1 MINSLLADRPECTLP
16 ALVMYASLGRMA
28 IAVGDNV
35 IIGVHAH
42 LRFRILGPLEVR
54 GEGDVVRLT
63 ARKQQILLAVLLCG
77 VNEPVSKD
85 RIVHELWPESVPA
98 SAAENLRSYT
108 YQLRRALGDKDRI
121 VRHAHGW
128 TLVVDPDELDSAR
141 FEQLAERGRELLAT
155 DASRAGE
162 LLRAALGLWRGP
174 VFAGLTSPTL
184 EEHARRLEDLRLTV
198 VQRRVDADLLT
209 GRHADLAAELSALV
223 TEHPMQERFRAQLML
238 ALYRQGRRADAL
250 RVYRDARDTLVAEL
264 GLEPGADLRRLH
276 SAILRGDQDAELVRA
291 ATAGDDTDRATTP
304 VRERPVPPNMLPADI
319 ADFAGR
325 EDEIESLCRELTNPP
340 PAGGPLCV
348 VAGRGGVGKTA
359 LAVHVAHRLR
369 ENYRDGLLYVDLHGV
384 AARPARPA
392 EVLARFLRALGMDG
406 AVIPDGTDERA
417 ELYRSTLAGR
427 EVLVILDNAADGA
440 QIEPLLPGDA
450 GCAVIVTSRTR
461 LTGIPG
467 ARVVELHTLKPA
479 QALRLLARVSGP
491 DRIAAEP
498 GPARELVRLCGHLP
512 LAVRIAGARLA
523 RRPHWTVARMAARL
537 ADENR
542 RLDELVHD
550 HLDMRANLALS
561 YRSLDHQAQRLFALV
576 GLLDAPD
583 FASWAAAALL
593 DTTAEEAAD
602 VLDRLVDAQLLAV
615 ASGPGVRYQLHDL
628 VRVYARE
635 QAESEL
641 APEVRTAALVRV
653 FGCWLHLARQAHVR
667 HVGGDYLVVHG
678 SAPRW
683 RLEQAHVDEVLA
695 DPLVWGDVERHGIVT
710 AVRQAADAGAV
721 ELCWDLAVTTA
732 PLFEVHRHND
742 EWQQTHQ
749 YALTAA
755 RAAGHARGE
764 AAVLTEL
771 SELRIGQQH
780 YGEAAALLDVAMPIF
795 ERLGDHHG
803 HAIALQKAAVLDR
816 LHGRYSSAL
825 TRFKQVVPTFADIG
839 DLGSKALALRGIGQ
853 VHLERGRQDLALRYL
868 NEALATARAGGAH
881 RQRAQILYRVGEVYL
896 EQDRLDEAQRALGE
910 VRELASGFED
920 LPGQA
925 WSLHGLGL
933 VRLAQNRLDE
943 AMGLL
948 NEALTISVSI
958 GERGVE
964 GRVLLALGTVCHRQ
978 RRFDRAIAYLSQATT
993 IFRETDT
1000 PLWEIRTLRALS
1012 ASHGDAGQPEHATED
1027 LRRAEVIF
1035 ASLGTP

>member
-1 MINSLLADRPECTLP
+1 MRLSP
-16 ALVMYASLGRMA
+16 
-28 IAVGDNV
+28 
-35 IIGVHAH
+35 

-54 GEGDVVRLT
+54 GERDVVRLT
-63 ARKQQILLAVLLCG
+63 ARKQQTLLAVLLCDA
-77 VNEPVSKD
+77 NEPISTD
-85 RIVHELWPESVPA
+85 RVVHELWPASVPA
-98 SAAENLRSYT
+98 SATENLRSYT
-108 YQLRRALGDKDRI
+108 YQLRRALGDRNRI
-121 VRHAHGW
+121 VRHARGW
-128 TLVVDPDELDSAR
+128 TLLVEPDELDSTQ
-141 FEQLAERGRELLAT
+141 FEELAERGRELLAT

-162 LLRAALGLWRGP
+162 TLRAALGLWRGP
-174 VFAGLTSPTL
+174 VFAGLSSPTL

-198 VQRRVDADLLT
+198 VQRRVDADLLA
-209 GRHADLAAELSALV
+209 GRHADLAAELSTLV
-223 TEHPMQERFRAQLML
+223 TEHPMRERFRAQLML

-250 RVYRDARDTLVAEL
+250 RVYRDARDTMVAEL
-264 GLEPGADLRRLH
+264 GLEPGPDLRRLH
-276 SAILRGDQDAELVRA
+276 AAILRGEEDAELVRTS
-291 ATAGDDTDRATTP
+291 TAGDDNDRATTP
-304 VRERPVPPNMLPADI
+304 VRERPVVPNMLPADI

-325 EDEIESLCRELTNPP
+325 EDEIELLCRELTTPP
-340 PAGGPLCV
+340 PVGGPLCV

-369 ENYRDGLLYVDLHGV
+369 DNYRDGLLYVDLHGV

-392 EVLARFLRALGMDG
+392 EVLARFLRALGVDG
-406 AVIPDGTDERA
+406 TAIPDGTDERA
-417 ELYRSTLAGR
+417 ELYRSSLAGR
-427 EVLVILDNAADGA
+427 AVIVILDNAADGA
-440 QIEPLLPGDA
+440 QLEPLLPGDA

-467 ARVVELHTLKPA
+467 ARLVELHTLKPA
-479 QALRLLARVSGP
+479 QALRLLARVSGE

-498 GPARELVRLCGHLP
+498 GPASELVRLCGHLP

-561 YRSLDHQAQRLFALV
+561 YRGLDHQAKRLFALA

-583 FASWAAAALL
+583 FAPWAAAALL
-593 DTTAEEAAD
+593 DTTAEQAAD

-615 ASGPGVRYQLHDL
+615 SGGPGVRYQLHDL

-641 APEVRTAALVRV
+641 APESRTAALMRA
-653 FGCWLHLARQAHVR
+653 FGCWLHLAEQAHVR

-683 RLEQAHVDEVLA
+683 RLDHVDEILA
-695 DPLVWGDVERHGIVT
+695 DPLAWADVERHGIVT
-710 AVRQAADAGAV
+710 TVRQAADAGAV

-742 EWQQTHQ
+742 EWHQTHQ
-749 YALTAA
+749 YALTAT
-755 RAAGHARGE
+755 RAAGDARGE

-771 SELRIGQQH
+771 SELRIGQQR
-780 YGEAAALLDVAMPIF
+780 YGEAAALLETALSIF
-795 ERLGDHHG
+795 DRLGDRHG

-825 TRFKQVVPTFADIG
+825 TRYKQVVPTFADAG
-839 DLGSKALALRGIGQ
+839 DHGSKALALRGIGQ

-868 NEALATARAGGAH
+868 NEALATARAGQAH
-881 RQRAQILYRVGEVYL
+881 RQRAQILYRIGEVYL
-896 EQDRLDEAQRALGE
+896 EQDRLDEAQRALRE
-910 VRELASGFED
+910 VLELVSGFAD

-925 WSLHGLGL
+925 WSLHGLGR
-933 VRLAQNRLDE
+933 VRLAQNRLDD
-943 AMGLL
+943 AVGLL

-958 GERGVE
+958 GERVVQ

-978 RRFDRAIAYLSQATT
+978 RRFDRAIAYLSEATA
-993 IFRETDT
+993 IFRDTDA

-1012 ASHGDAGQPEHATED
+1012 ASHHDAGQPEHATED
-1027 LRRAEVIF
+1027 LRRAEAISAGF
-1035 ASLGTP
+1035 GAPGHRS